1 MALGEAVR
9 QGRER
14 HPEKRALIFEQ
25 QSWTYAQ
32 LDEVTDRIGAS
43 LLRLGIQPGD
53 RVAMHFTNCPELI
66 FGYYACFKIGA
77 VAVPL
82 NTRLKGT
89 EIEYVLRHSGARL
102 FFGQPGLFPEV
113 QSVRSSLPD
122 VERYFVTGDGSAF
135 PGVHPFDEL
144 LASVDEAVTFPA
156 VPPDDALAVILYTS
170 GTTAHPKGVMHSHHS
185 LERTVASAVAA
196 GLAGAN
202 ETVGIAVPLCHVFGL
217 GIQLLPALTLGA
229 TVILIPRSDPGTVL
243 RSIAEHE
250 VTFFSGLPL
259 TYQSLID
266 CPDARTG
273 EFRSLKACLAGGDA
287 APLELQRRFHETF
300 GITITEGC
308 GMTEVVPYSINPV
321 FGAKKIGSIGPPA
334 PGMSL
339 RLVDDLGSDVP
350 EGEVGEVLVKSEA
363 TMIGY
368 WQDPEATAATL
379 QEGWLRTGDLARRDE
394 DGYYWFVG
402 RKKEIIIRGGS
413 NISPVEV
420 EGALYEH
427 PAVREAA
434 VVGVPSPT
442 WGEVV
447 HAYVALQDG
456 TATSEAELQQF
467 LQERLAAYKVPE
479 AIHFLPELPKGTT
492 GKIHRKTLRDRAAG
506 NS

>member
-53 RVAMHFTNCPELI
+53 RVAMHFTNCPELV
-66 FGYYACFKIGA
+66 FGCYACFKIGA

-102 FFGQPGLFPEV
+102 FFGQPSLFPEV
-113 QSVRSSLPD
+113 HSVRSRLPD

-144 LASVDEAVTFPA
+144 LASVDDGVTLPA
-156 VPPDDALAVILYTS
+156 VPEDALAVILYTS
-170 GTTAHPKGVMHSHHS
+170 GTTARPKGVMHSHRS
-185 LERTVASAVAA
+185 LKRTIATAVEAE
-196 GLAGAN
+196 LTGAN
-202 ETVGIAVPLCHVFGL
+202 ETVGIVAPVCHVFAL

-229 TVILIPRSDPGTVL
+229 TVVIIPRPDPESLL
-243 RSIAEHE
+243 RSLAEHR
-250 VTFFSGLPL
+250 VTVFCGLPV
-259 TYQSLID
+259 TYQALLD
-266 CPDARTG
+266 CPAAGTG
-273 EFRSLKACLAGGDA
+273 ELGSLKVCVGGGDA
-287 APLELQRRFHETF
+287 VPPELQHRFHETF
-300 GITITEGC
+300 GVTITEGC

-321 FGAKKIGSIGPPA
+321 FGARKSGSIGPPA
-334 PGMSL
+334 PGVSL
-339 RLVDDLGSDVP
+339 RLVDDRGADVP

-363 TMIGY
+363 TMVGY

-427 PAVREAA
+427 PAVKEAA

-456 TATSEAELQQF
+456 TAPSAAELQQF

-479 AIHFLPELPKGTT
+479 TIHFLPELPKGTT

-506 NS
+506 SS